1 VAKIIDTVKSFLR
14 GPTPAA
20 QLVEIEAAIRPA
32 ETELAQHRSRRPAE
46 VLAKMA
52 GDPDAAARVD
62 AIDAAIA
69 TLEARV
75 RDLRDAEGEV
85 RRRIATEQAAARR
98 REAEARPK
106 TIARLR
112 RERMRRIQQFTDS
125 MESAAAAMQAVA
137 GNSAELAE
145 ALDSEP
151 ARRFLSFHAFC
162 VRARSATARAFAID
176 PTRSLSPDNS
186 LLGIASYEHG
196 ERSHWT
202 AAQHEEPGLDDL
214 APFFDDRSEA
224 EAARDRLVAR
234 KAPVI
239 VVPLAGDVW
248 TLVTPENAYADQEAA
263 EKAARAALARGLSMA
278 ILGHESGFVLVPDR
292 FAGGIS

>member
-1 VAKIIDTVKSFLR
+1 VAKIVDTIKSFLR

-62 AIDAAIA
+62 AIDEAIA

-85 RRRIATEQAAARR
+85 RRRIAAEEAAARR
-98 REAEARPK
+98 RVAEARPK

-112 RERMRRIQQFTDS
+112 RERIRRIQQFTDA
-125 MESAAAAMQAVA
+125 METAAAAMQAVA
-137 GNSAELAE
+137 GNSAELAD

-176 PTRSLSPDNS
+176 PTRGLSPDNS

-214 APFFDDRSEA
+214 VPFFDDQAEA
-224 EAARDRLVAR
+224 EAARDRLAER

-248 TLVTPENAYADQEAA
+248 TLVPIDNAYADQAA
-263 EKAARAALARGLSMA
+263 AGKAVRDAQARGRSMA
-278 ILGHESGFVLVPDR
+278 ILAHAGGFVLLPDR
-292 FAGGIS
+292 FAAGIS